1 MKIHTILIL
10 LLLSLGMTSLTRGE
24 ENVKITE
31 LLKTAN
37 QKVTSNDLAG
47 AQSILAEAIKVDDK
61 DARPYLLRGRL
72 YESNKQFDKAL
83 ADYHLVLKLDPTAVK
98 LYQHCGELNFRQ
110 GNFKESV
117 ADFDK
122 VLEKFPS
129 QIPYHWQRGISQY
142 YAGMYEAGVKQF
154 EIHRTVNP
162 DDVENAVFHYI
173 CLAKAKD
180 KATAVKEFIPI
191 QGDSRVPMMQIHALY
206 AGKATVEDVLKAARA
221 GFPGPEELKSR
232 LFYAHLYIGLW
243 YDAEGKTKEARE
255 YIFKAADQYGV
266 EGYMG
271 DVARVHAAVFRKQD
285 AGKK

>member
-1 MKIHTILIL
+1 MKTRTIIQL
-10 LLLSLGMTSLTRGE
+10 LLLSLSLTSVTRGE
-24 ENVKITE
+24 ENAKITE

-37 QKVTSNDLAG
+37 QKVTSNDLVG

-72 YESNKQFDKAL
+72 YESNRQFDKAL
-83 ADYHLVLKLDPTAVK
+83 ADYHLVVKLDPNEVR

-122 VLEKFPS
+122 ILEKYPS
-129 QIPYHWQRGISQY
+129 QIPYHWQRGISHY
-142 YAGMYEAGVKQF
+142 YAGMYAEGVKQF
-154 EIHRTVNP
+154 EVHRTVNP

-191 QGDSRVPMMQIHALY
+191 QADSRVPMMEIHALY
-206 AGKATVEDVLKAARA
+206 AGKATVEDVLKTARA
-221 GFPGPEELKSR
+221 GFPSPEELKTR

-243 YDAEGKTKEARE
+243 YDAEGKVKEARE
-255 YIFKAADQYGV
+255 HIFKAADEYGV

-285 AGKK
+285 AKK